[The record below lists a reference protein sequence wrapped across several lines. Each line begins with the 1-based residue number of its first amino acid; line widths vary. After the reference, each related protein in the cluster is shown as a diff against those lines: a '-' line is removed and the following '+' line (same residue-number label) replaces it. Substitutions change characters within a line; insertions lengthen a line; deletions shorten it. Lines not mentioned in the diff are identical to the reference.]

1 METLALGI
9 DIGGTNTVFGFL
21 TPEGDLLNRTVIP
34 TLAREGGERLMAWIC
49 AQAVAMLGAAPG
61 PVAGIGVG
69 SAGQIDPVTGTCLFA
84 NDNLPG
90 WTGMPIKD
98 RIQQATGLPVIVGND
113 ANVAAL
119 AEQRFGTGRGVNN
132 LVCITLGTG
141 VGGGII
147 DEGRV
152 LTGHRGVAGE
162 MGHIVVQAGGAPCP
176 CGMQGCLEAY
186 TSATAIVRRTREAL
200 PDYPASS
207 LHSIEPLTAKA
218 IFAAAARATGAPTAP
233 GAPTASAAAPDPLA
247 ERIVAETA
255 WYLALGLASILN
267 MTAPEVILIGG
278 GVSLAGEPFLDRV
291 RTHLESWAMTRGRV
305 RLALCRLGDDAGVI
319 GAAAQ
324 VLPAATLVH
333 GGTDR

>member
-21 TPEGDLLNRTVIP
+21 SPDGTLIRRNVMP
-34 TLAREGGERLMAWIC
+34 TLAREGGERLMSRIC
-49 AQAVAMLGAAPG
+49 EQSVAMLGAAPG
-61 PVAGIGVG
+61 RVMGIGVG
-69 SAGQIDPVTGTCLFA
+69 SAGQIDPATGTCLFA
-84 NDNLPG
+84 NENLPG
-90 WTGMPIKD
+90 WTGMPIKE
-98 RIQQATGLPVIVGND
+98 RLQQATGLPVTVGND

-119 AEQRFGTGRGVNN
+119 AEQRFGAGQGVEN

-141 VGGGII
+141 VGGGVI
-147 DEGRV
+147 DEGRIM
-152 LTGHRGVAGE
+152 TGHRGVAGE
-162 MGHIVVQAGGAPCP
+162 MGHIVIQAGGAPCP
-176 CGMQGCLEAY
+176 CGMAGCLEAY
-186 TSATAIVRRTREAL
+186 TSATAIVRRAREAL
-200 PDYPASS
+200 PEYPASA
-207 LHSIEPLTAKA
+207 LHSVEPLTSKA
-218 IFAAAARATGAPTAP
+218 IFM
-233 GAPTASAAAPDPLA
+233 AAPADPLA
-247 ERIVAETA
+247 EHIVAETA

-267 MTAPEVILIGG
+267 MVAPEVILIGG

-333 GGTDR
+333 GGTA

>member
-21 TPEGDLLNRTVIP
+21 TPEGHLLNRTVMP
-34 TLAREGGERLMAWIC
+34 TLAREGGERLMARIC
-49 AQAVAMLGAAPG
+49 AQAADMLGTAPG
-61 PVAGIGVG
+61 PVRGIGVG
-69 SAGQIDPVTGTCLFA
+69 SAGQIDPVGGVCLFA

-90 WTGMPIKD
+90 WTGMPIRD
-98 RIQQATGLPVIVGND
+98 RLQQATGLPVTVGND

-119 AEQRFGTGRGVNN
+119 AEQRFGAGRDVEN

-147 DEGRV
+147 NEGRV

-162 MGHIVVQAGGAPCP
+162 MGHIVVRAGGAPCP

-200 PDYPASS
+200 PDYPTSV
-207 LHSIEPLTAKA
+207 LNHVEPLTSKA
-218 IFAAAARATGAPTAP
+218 IFAAAAPAPA
-233 GAPTASAAAPDPLA
+233 GAAPDPLA

-255 WYLALGLASILN
+255 WHLALGLASILN

-333 GGTDR
+333 GGTAR

>member
-9 DIGGTNTVFGFL
+9 DIGGTNTVFGYA
-21 TPEGDLLNRTVIP
+21 TADGQLLNRTVMP
-34 TLAREGGERLMAWIC
+34 TLAREGGERLMARIC
-49 AQAVAMLGAAPG
+49 AQAVAMLGAAPA
-61 PVAGIGVG
+61 PVLGIGVG
-69 SAGQIDPVTGTCLFA
+69 SAGQIDPANGICLFA
-84 NDNLPG
+84 NENLPG
-90 WTGMPIKD
+90 WTGMQIKA
-98 RIQQATGLPVIVGND
+98 RLQQATGLAVTVGND

-119 AEQRFGTGRGVNN
+119 AEQRFGAGRGVEN

-147 DEGRV
+147 NEGRV

-200 PDYPASS
+200 PDYPASV
-207 LHSIEPLTAKA
+207 LNHAEPLTAKA
-218 IFAAAARATGAPTAP
+218 IFAAAAPAPA
-233 GAPTASAAAPDPLA
+233 GAAAPDPLA
-247 ERIVAETA
+247 GCIVAETA

-267 MTAPEVILIGG
+267 MAAPELILIGG
-278 GVSLAGEPFLDRV
+278 GVSLAGEPFLDQV
-291 RTHLESWAMTRGRV
+291 RAHLESWAMTRGRV

-324 VLPAATLVH
+324 VLPAQTPVY
-333 GGTDR
+333 GGTAR

>member
-9 DIGGTNTVFGFL
+9 DIGGTNTVFGYL
-21 TPEGDLLNRTVIP
+21 TPDGHLTNRTVLP
-34 TLAREGGERLMAWIC
+34 TLAREGGERLMGRIAE
-49 AQAVAMLGAAPG
+49 QALAMLGAAPV
-61 PVAGIGVG
+61 PVAAIGVG

-84 NDNLPG
+84 NANLPG
-90 WTGMPIKD
+90 WTGMQI
-98 RIQQATGLPVIVGND
+98 RARLEQATGLPVTVGND

-119 AEQRFGTGRGVNN
+119 AEQRFGAGRGVEN

-147 DEGRV
+147 SEGRIM
-152 LTGHRGVAGE
+152 TGHRGVAGE
-162 MGHIVVQAGGAPCP
+162 MGHIVVEAGGAPCP

-186 TSATAIVRRTREAL
+186 ASATAIVRRARAAL
-200 PDYPASS
+200 PHDPASV
-207 LHSIEPLTAKA
+207 LNHVEPLTAKV
-218 IFAAAARATGAPTAP
+218 IFAAAGGAV
-233 GAPTASAAAPDPLA
+233 PDPLA

-267 MTAPEVILIGG
+267 MVAPELILIGG
-278 GVSLAGEPFLDRV
+278 GVSLAGEPFVDRV
-291 RTHLESWAMTRGRV
+291 RAHLETWAMTRGRV
-305 RLALCRLGDDAGVI
+305 RLALCSLGDDAGVI

-324 VLPAATLVH
+324 VLPAPTLVC